1 MLKPTS
7 DPTIA
12 DARAF
17 AIQAHGTQ
25 RYGAEPYA
33 THLAD
38 VAGVIDAYLPDHDR
52 HRTLMQAAWLH
63 DTLEDTAAKAGDLR
77 DAGFSD
83 RLIDAVRFC
92 TDVPGPD
99 RVTRK
104 RATYRKMRRALNET
118 MMGEGKAGTRLGALV
133 KLADRVANLRAT
145 LRSEHA
151 RLARTYTDE
160 AEVFRL
166 AILCPWLPAAL
177 LAEYDGL
184 VDRVRQ
190 LGQRAIGEGRAQ

>member
-1 MLKPTS
+1 MLKSTS
-7 DPTIA
+7 EPTIA

-17 AIQAHGTQ
+17 AIEAHGTQ

-33 THLAD
+33 THLAE

-63 DTLEDTAAKAGDLR
+63 DTLEDTPAKAGDLR
-77 DAGFSD
+77 DEGFSD

-99 RVTRK
+99 RKARK
-104 RATYRKMRRALNET
+104 RATYRKMRRALNASLA
-118 MMGEGKAGTRLGALV
+118 GEGTPGTRLGALV

-145 LRSEHA
+145 LRSEHE
-151 RLARTYTDE
+151 RLARTYAGE
-160 AEVFRL
+160 AEVFRM
-166 AILCPWLPAAL
+166 AVLCPWLPTAM

-184 VDRVRQ
+184 IDQVRR
-190 LGQRAIGEGRAQ
+190 LA